1 MLVGLSVSRL
11 EATELSDHRYCPA
24 VPIGR
29 LRSRIDWA
37 KVIVG
42 IRLPS
47 PSLFEMQAGA
57 AQHAESQMAPIP
69 LVHSISA
76 CGLSADQAKFWFAM
90 R

>member
-1 MLVGLSVSRL
+1 MAVTRTKIAALIRVGPLAEMLVGLSVSRL

-47 PSLFEMQAGA
+47 PSLFEVQAGA
-57 AQHAESQMAPIP
+57 AQIEPDGT
-69 LVHSISA
+69 HSSCA
-76 CGLSADQAKFWFAM
+76 
-90 R
+90 